1 MSVYPVPFKL
11 LPVILPLPAPPLR
24 PGSTRDSDSDSLMR
38 GSAPVSCDDDHGAF
52 ELELVCGERG
62 GPGLSCIM
70 YHVSFQSS
78 LQVTAYFLVIRAL
91 GQ

>member
-1 MSVYPVPFKL
+1 MSVSSVPFKL

-24 PGSTRDSDSDSLMR
+24 PGSTRDSE
-38 GSAPVSCDDDHGAF
+38 GVSCDDGHGEL

-70 YHVSFQSS
+70 FQSS
-78 LQVTAYFLVIRAL
+78 LRVTAY
-91 GQ
+91 